1 MGAAEVGQSKKQRR
15 YDKNRNQDDCHQ
27 NPAQAVVSTLWYG
40 GNLNIG
46 RNGFPAM
53 GTVLPSG
60 SDRISAIGALSL
72 KRGATLRTGGV
83 FLQNWRL
90 TAGTLVTIKI

>member
-1 MGAAEVGQSKKQRR
+1 MGAAEFGQSKKQRR
-15 YDKNRNQDDCHQ
+15 YDKNRNQDDCQQ
-27 NPAQAVVSTLWYG
+27 NHAQAVVSTLWYG

-60 SDRISAIGALSL
+60 SNRISTICALGLKGGA
-72 KRGATLRTGGV
+72 ALRTGGV
-83 FLQNWRL
+83 FL
-90 TAGTLVTIKI
+90 